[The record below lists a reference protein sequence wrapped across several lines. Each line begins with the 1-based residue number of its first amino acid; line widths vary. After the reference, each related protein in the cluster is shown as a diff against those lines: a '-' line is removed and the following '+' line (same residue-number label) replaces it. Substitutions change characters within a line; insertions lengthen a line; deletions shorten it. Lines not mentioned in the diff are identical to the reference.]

1 MVRIFEQDG
10 EHFHPRRLG
19 FARTHLKGPL
29 ESSLAIGS
37 VFAHLRLGVG
47 IASQMQSKIPQ
58 QLVIPRSEKGDGQGQ
73 QLPSLHK
80 GEGCTARFAVCWR
93 RTARNGTRMMEM
105 VRTGARRRGQRWSSR
120 QFLNNG
126 GENMVI
132 AWPKIAS
139 RQSTL
144 KAELNVAFAKVAVPK
159 NRIWKEPFT
168 NNQSKIFERMQKI
181 QKQKL
186 SKWIKRSE
194 RHAKVWK
201 KSDA

>member
-1 MVRIFEQDG
+1 
-10 EHFHPRRLG
+10 
-19 FARTHLKGPL
+19 
-29 ESSLAIGS
+29 
-37 VFAHLRLGVG
+37 
-47 IASQMQSKIPQ
+47 
-58 QLVIPRSEKGDGQGQ
+58 
-73 QLPSLHK
+73 
-80 GEGCTARFAVCWR
+80 
-93 RTARNGTRMMEM
+93 
-105 VRTGARRRGQRWSSR
+105 
-120 QFLNNG
+120 
-126 GENMVI
+126 MVI